1 MARKFFFV
9 VGLFFLSSVGLVQ
22 AEYAA
27 PEQMILPEVS
37 TPVQM
42 SGIDINRIVCPVP
55 IQDVIFSPEKGI
67 TVKVAGKDAY
77 LKFLVK
83 KEWESEAPLKPVEL
97 YVVCDEATY
106 TLIAIPF
113 DLRAQ
118 TVRLSASK
126 ASQIKKSV
134 SLLKGLA
141 FEDKVTRILKEI
153 YQDQLA
159 SSFIVHDKNQPIDIF
174 QEIHL
179 TLLREITIEG
189 EGLIVKEYVAEP
201 REGITA
207 VTLQEKDF
215 IIKEI
220 SLKPVAI
227 SMDKLQLESGQKLRV
242 LVVEKSAVHI
252 E

>member
-1 MARKFFFV
+1 MNRKFIFV
-9 VGLFFLSSVGLVQ
+9 VGLLVLSCVGTVS
-22 AEYAA
+22 AEYATS
-27 PEQMILPEVS
+27 EQMILPEEIAS
-37 TPVQM
+37 VQM

-67 TVKVAGKDAY
+67 TVKVSGKDAF

-83 KEWESEAPLKPVEL
+83 KEGENDVPLKPVEL

-106 TLIAIPF
+106 TLIAMPS

-126 ASQIKKSV
+126 ANQIKKSV
-134 SLLKGLA
+134 SYLKGLA

-153 YQDQLA
+153 YQDQFP
-159 SSFIVHDKNQPIDIF
+159 SSFIVHDMNQPIDIF
-174 QEIHL
+174 QEIRL
-179 TLLREITIEG
+179 TLLRTITIEG
-189 EGLIVKEYVAEP
+189 EGLIVKEYLAEP
-201 REGITA
+201 RGGVTT

-220 SLKPVAI
+220 ALKPVAI

-242 LVVEKSAVHI
+242 LVVEKSAAHI